1 MKSPHLLFVAM
12 ADKCR
17 NLIKEAGDIDSQL
30 PEALRPSHL
39 MWMCDQMTEQSET
52 WSETKLHRWLGF
64 LQCGMMANHILTL
77 EKTKLLF
84 AETKTAFA
92 ENTQD
97 RDLFDHLNPR
107 NDFRMELGGEG

>member
-1 MKSPHLLFVAM
+1 
-12 ADKCR
+12 
-17 NLIKEAGDIDSQL
+17 
-30 PEALRPSHL
+30 
-39 MWMCDQMTEQSET
+39 
-52 WSETKLHRWLGF
+52 
-64 LQCGMMANHILTL
+64 MANHILTL